1 MSGAVSRHRRG
12 ASWFNAAV
20 LGLSLTACCVLG
32 VLMATRAHAR
42 FDVTATRQH
51 ELSPRTRQLVDRLDR
66 DLTLVVAADFNTIDR
81 ATRQR
86 TMDVLEQFSS
96 ASKRLKVSLI
106 DTSNEKGQVTY
117 GQVLTGLAQR
127 DKPVIDAAST
137 AIENAAAR
145 SVRLATGLDSIQQTL
160 LNLKNQQ
167 IAGSGTLLSDQYL
180 STQAAVLRVALQDL
194 RTAATNA
201 RAHLAA
207 ADPLLPVPAI
217 DKARAELARPIAAGA
232 AALNVLADAFDS
244 LAKDPAAKESD
255 KAAAGAL
262 LPALREQRNVAGS
275 LSADIGSIEV
285 PRVLKIARALQL
297 RRAALLIDE
306 NAQPGAGV
314 GVTAIDAD
322 TLLAV
327 GGQGV
332 DLRARTEDLVA
343 GAIATMTSGVRPVV
357 CIVHGAPTRLAAADW
372 PMLQRVRQQLSIRG
386 IELVEWPVA
395 VERDLPAQVA
405 VDTPARPVVF
415 VTITAQ
421 GGKEGSQGVAAGIAA
436 FSKALDTLA
445 ATGRNVLLSVNLS
458 QVPASGSP
466 DPLTECLK
474 PLGIEVD
481 SGRPLLQTDKV
492 ETRTVAVPRQ
502 DILDPR
508 ASHPISGAV
517 SGLRLRMQWPVTVS
531 ASAPAAGVRAEP
543 IVTVPADGTRWAES
557 EWQEFYRTV
566 GQLKG
571 DYTRISN
578 PPAKDSPRDG
588 AGAESGWV
596 LAMAVERTSPEHP
609 RQRIVVVGAN
619 GWFLDDIT
627 DLNTEFDGR
636 STPVFPGNLQL
647 LESSVHWLA
656 GQDDQILRGAAVASS
671 ATIPAMSDAQQ
682 AWLRWLLVAIMPAMA
697 LAAGLAYRSL
707 RP

>member
-1 MSGAVSRHRRG
+1 MSTAASRNRRA

-32 VLMATRAHAR
+32 VLMTTRAHAR

-51 ELSPRTRQLVDRLDR
+51 ELSPRTKQLVDRLDR
-66 DLTLVVAADFNTIDR
+66 GMNLVVAADLSTIDR

-86 TMDVLEQFSS
+86 TLDVLEQFAS

-106 DTSNEKGQVTY
+106 DTSNEKGQETY
-117 GQVLTGLAQR
+117 SGVLAGLAQR
-127 DKPVIDAAST
+127 DKPVIDAAGA
-137 AIENAAAR
+137 AIESAAAR
-145 SVRLATGLDSIQQTL
+145 SARLASGLDSIQQTL

-167 IAGSGTLLSDQYL
+167 IAGSGTLLNDQYL

-201 RAHLAA
+201 KAYLAA
-207 ADPLLPVPAI
+207 PDPLLPVPAI
-217 DKARAELARPIAAGA
+217 DKARAELAKPVSAAA
-232 AALNVLADAFDS
+232 AALNALADAFDS
-244 LAKDPAAKESD
+244 LAKDPGAKESD
-255 KAAAGAL
+255 KAAASAL
-262 LPALREQRNVAGS
+262 LPALREQRNSAGS
-275 LSADIGSIEV
+275 LSADVGSIEV

-306 NAQPGAGV
+306 DAQPGAGV

-322 TLLAV
+322 ALLAV

-372 PMLQRVRQQLSIRG
+372 PMLQRVRQQMSIRG

-395 VERDLPAQVA
+395 LERDLPAQVA

-421 GGKEGSQGVAAGIAA
+421 GGKEGSQGVAAGIASFA
-436 FSKALDTLA
+436 KALDGLVTS
-445 ATGRNVLLSVNLS
+445 GRNVLLSVNLS

-481 SGRPLLQTDKV
+481 SGRPLLQLDKV

-502 DILDPR
+502 DIIDPR
-508 ASHPISGAV
+508 AAHPISGAV
-517 SGLRLRMQWPVTVS
+517 SGLRLRMQWPVTIS
-531 ASAPAAGVRAEP
+531 AVNPAAGVRAEP
-543 IVTVPADGTRWAES
+543 IVSVPADGTRWAES

-596 LAMAVERTSPEHP
+596 LAMAVERASREQA

-627 DLNTEFDGR
+627 GLNAEFDGR
-636 STPVFPGNLQL
+636 SAPLFPGNLQL

-656 GQDDQILRGAAVASS
+656 GQDDQILRGAVATSG

-697 LAAGLAYRSL
+697 LAAGVAYRSL